1 MDFVEIDGPVP
12 ESDVIAAEDKIGHP
26 LPEPYR
32 TWLLHHGGV
41 QVDDMAMPTPDGNG
55 VLLTFDRPYDLAHL
69 YRRGFNTWIPPEYLA
84 ISGGAGG
91 AVCIRLV
98 GPDTG
103 AIYWADYDITLELGL
118 DEDEYSEDIMTHLT
132 DDWNTFLDTY

>member
-1 MDFVEIDGPVP
+1 MP
-12 ESDVIAAEDKIGHP
+12 
-26 LPEPYR
+26 
-32 TWLLHHGGV
+32 
-41 QVDDMAMPTPDGNG
+41 MPTPDGNG
-55 VLLTFDRPYDLAHL
+55 VLLTFTRPQELAGR
-69 YRRGFNTWIPPEYLA
+69 YRTRFNEWVPPEYLA

>member
-1 MDFVEIDGPVP
+1 MKYTPGKPATEPD
-12 ESDVIAAEDKIGHP
+12 IAAVENKIGHR

-32 TWLLHHGGV
+32 TWLLQHGGA
-41 QVDDMAMPTPDGNG
+41 QVDDMAMPTPDGHG
-55 VLLTFDRPYDLAHL
+55 ALLEFDRPYDLAYF
-69 YRRGFNTWIPPEYLA
+69 YRHGANAWIPPEYLA
-84 ISGGAGG
+84 VGGGAGG

-118 DEDEYSEDIMTHLT
+118 DEDEYSEDIMTRLT
-132 DDWNTFLDTY
+132 DNWNTFLDTY